1 MDDVRSFV
9 DAVDAFW
16 GHISAVGWG
25 ALAMGCLMH
34 VLRLT
39 ARVRAWQNIIR
50 AAYPETRVPFPDVFC
65 AYWAGVGVNAITPAR
80 GGDIVKLY
88 IAKHRVHGTTYPTL
102 ASSLL
107 VETLFD
113 FVFALCLVI
122 AAVQLGLLPGIPDLP
137 RIPAFDWSYAAEHR
151 QLTAM
156 VLIVLALGIAVFSV
170 WATKHVVAFKERVKQ
185 GFAVLGDWHVYV
197 TQVVSWQALSWAFRI
212 ASVAFFLRAFH
223 IPATWETVLTVL
235 VVGGLATTLP
245 LTPGGVGTQQAV
257 LVFALAGVASRSAVL
272 SFSVGM
278 QISTVVVN
286 VVIGFGC
293 IALVLGTVRW
303 RDHARADGLI
313 PPEPAPGPSGP
324 APRD

>member
-9 DAVDAFW
+9 DAVDSFW

-25 ALAMGCLMH
+25 ALLLGCLMH

-50 AAYPETRVPFPDVFC
+50 AAYPEARVPFRDVFC

-80 GGDIVKLY
+80 GGDVVKLY
-88 IAKHRVHGTTYPTL
+88 IAKHRVHKTTYPTL
-102 ASSLL
+102 ASTLL

-113 FVFALCLVI
+113 FVFALCLLF
-122 AAVQLGLLPGIPDLP
+122 AAVQMGLLPGIPDLP

-156 VLIVLALGIAVFSV
+156 VLTVLVAAIVLTTF
-170 WATKHVVAFKERVKQ
+170 WATKHVVAFWQRVKL
-185 GFAVLGDWHVYV
+185 GFAILGNWRVYV
-197 TQVVSWQALSWAFRI
+197 NQVVSWQALSWAFRI

-223 IPATWETVLTVL
+223 IPATWDTVLTVL

-245 LTPGGVGTQQAV
+245 LTPGGLGTTQAV
-257 LVFALAGVASRSAVL
+257 LVFALAGEASSSAIL

-278 QISTVVVN
+278 QLSTLVVN
-286 VVIGFGC
+286 LVIGFSS
-293 IALVLGTVRW
+293 IAAVLGTVRW
-303 RDHARADGLI
+303 REHARADGLI
-313 PPEPAPGPSGP
+313 PPEGAPEPSPP

>member
-1 MDDVRSFV
+1 MDDVRSFTN
-9 DAVDAFW
+9 AVEAFW
-16 GHISAVGWG
+16 GHIAAVGWG
-25 ALAMGCLMH
+25 ALFLGCLMH

-50 AAYPETRVPFPDVFC
+50 AAYPEARVPFRDVFC

-113 FVFALCLVI
+113 LVVGI
-122 AAVQLGLLPGIPDLP
+122 CMLLAAVQLGLLPGIPDLP

-151 QLTAM
+151 QLTAIFLIGV
-156 VLIVLALGIAVFSV
+156 VLCVVAFSM
-170 WATKHVVAFKERVKQ
+170 WATKHVVAFKERVKL
-185 GFAVLGDWHVYV
+185 GFAILGNRHEYF
-197 TQVVSWQALSWAFRI
+197 TKVVSWQALSWGFRI
-212 ASVAFFLRAFH
+212 ATIGFFLRAFH
-223 IPATWETVLTVL
+223 IPVTWDTILTVL

-245 LTPGGVGTQQAV
+245 LTPGGIGTTQAV
-257 LVFALAGVASRSAVL
+257 LVFALRGVASPSAVL

-278 QISTVVVN
+278 QLSTLVVN
-286 VVIGFGC
+286 LVIGFGS
-293 IALVLGTVRW
+293 IAAVLGTVRW
-303 RDHARADGLI
+303 REHARADGLI
-313 PPEPAPGPSGP
+313 PPEAAPEPSP
-324 APRD
+324 PKPRD